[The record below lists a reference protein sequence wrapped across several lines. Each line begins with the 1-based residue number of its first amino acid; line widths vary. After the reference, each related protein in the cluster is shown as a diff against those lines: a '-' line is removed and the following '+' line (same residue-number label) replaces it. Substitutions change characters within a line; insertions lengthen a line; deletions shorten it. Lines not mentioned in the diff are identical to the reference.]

1 VESDFEGDAMNW
13 NKVLKIAECKVGMCA
28 ARDCVNN
35 KDGQCTLEYISISAK
50 GGCAQYQKKEGYT
63 RGQQSFID
71 RARENLES
79 QKEAMN
85 K

>member
-1 VESDFEGDAMNW
+1 MSWMTRLAKNSI
-13 NKVLKIAECKVGMCA
+13 LKIAECKVGLCA
-28 ARDCVNN
+28 ARDCKNN
-35 KDGQCTLEYISISAK
+35 EAGQCTLEYISINAK
-50 GGCAQYQKKEGYT
+50 GSCAQYQREDGYT

-79 QKEAMN
+79 QREAMN